1 MLSSR
6 CEHPVNGQQ
15 ACCPSKCFAQRF
27 CLLVVVERVQTKL
40 TELGVSHKSG
50 SAFPS
55 FVCTGRLL
63 GRKGSLRKERTE
75 VVDWPSRAELSFA
88 CFCLSLV
95 WDPLHNP
102 LKLSSNIGHR
112 AVALQKLWHR
122 DKQCEEY
129 GFSAILAAKV
139 ASFAACR
146 PYGVI
151 YIIEKILVMCS
162 ARLGSPRPSKP
173 SHGKPSFSGP
183 CSRLWSAH
191 GSGFST
197 QEPWAA
203 ASATAFCG

>member
-1 MLSSR
+1 MSLEKDNEDPSYRCPLTPMLGLLAEEGKCYLHVASILSTVSKR
-6 CEHPVNGQQ
+6 V
-15 ACCPSKCFAQRF
+15 ALLAPSKCFAQRF

-102 LKLSSNIGHR
+102 LKLSSNI
-112 AVALQKLWHR
+112 
-122 DKQCEEY
+122 
-129 GFSAILAAKV
+129 AISGIVLSHCKN
-139 ASFAACR
+139 C
-146 PYGVI
+146 G
-151 YIIEKILVMCS
+151 IEINNARNIVLVQ
-162 ARLGSPRPSKP
+162 
-173 SHGKPSFSGP
+173 F
-183 CSRLWSAH
+183 
-191 GSGFST
+191 
-197 QEPWAA
+197 
-203 ASATAFCG
+203 